1 MIDEKNRPSAHR
13 DNIDRYRRL
22 LNLSE
27 EKSALESLAAPA
39 FPLTFKIPNQAARGS
54 PAEL

>member
-39 FPLTFKIPNQAARGS
+39 FPLTFKIPNQAAHGS

>member
-1 MIDEKNRPSAHR
+1 MMTMIDEKNR
-13 DNIDRYRRL
+13 NKLDRYRRL

-39 FPLTFKIPNQAARGS
+39 FPLTSKIPNQAAHGS